1 MLDRRRLQGITEVA
15 CEFIAD
21 YVVPQMIVRSPRV
34 RPGKFVLVDAK
45 RLLQQ
50 YRHLTDVDNVRM
62 SASRQERPFACPVLR
77 RLSGS
82 IPATSRNAP
91 MLRIRSSR
99 RTARS
104 RVFPSPQQRPV
115 LPLVL
120 ISRAFQARP
129 SNSAPPPR
137 AGAAVGSKS
146 SGFLAISVCVVRIN
160 PATDA
165 ALRTAL

>member
-62 SASRQERPFACPVLR
+62 SALRQERPFACP
-77 RLSGS
+77 
-82 IPATSRNAP
+82 
-91 MLRIRSSR
+91 RIEE
-99 RTARS
+99 
-104 RVFPSPQQRPV
+104 
-115 LPLVL
+115 
-120 ISRAFQARP
+120 I
-129 SNSAPPPR
+129 
-137 AGAAVGSKS
+137 
-146 SGFLAISVCVVRIN
+146 VRI
-160 PATDA
+160 DS
-165 ALRTAL
+165 RDKQ